1 MADSNVS
8 YEKKVD
14 DMHAL
19 ALLATGDFTMA
30 DLEQDSAV
38 EPAVEAA
45 AAAALRASAAAQAA
59 AAAGEVATNRAIESI
74 LQAGWRPLTAAPT
87 GDDMSKAMA
96 AFAIQCGLP
105 IYVTIEAALY
115 IISTI
120 WFDETLRA
128 QTQMTFQPLHYQSS
142 TAFSFDLMLG
152 PMRYCGALHPS
163 AVQHDPEEPD
173 VKPLDVHTYPIE
185 WPANMPASFN
195 MRAYSVLGMG
205 VIMLASNSRC

>member
-1 MADSNVS
+1 MLAAVDVVADIIRG
-8 YEKKVD
+8 
-14 DMHAL
+14 A
-19 ALLATGDFTMA
+19 
-30 DLEQDSAV
+30 Q
-38 EPAVEAA
+38 
-45 AAAALRASAAAQAA
+45 RA
-59 AAAGEVATNRAIESI
+59 
-74 LQAGWRPLTAAPT
+74 PL
-87 GDDMSKAMA
+87 S
-96 AFAIQCGLP
+96 
-105 IYVTIEAALY
+105 
-115 IISTI
+115 
-120 WFDETLRA
+120 
-128 QTQMTFQPLHYQSS
+128 QMTFQPLHYQSS